1 MEWTQQ
7 RVIVTGAGGFIGSHL
22 AQRLVGLGAAV
33 TAVVRY
39 NSRGDEGNLRYL
51 DPEVRR
57 RLDVRRIEL
66 TDIDAVR
73 QLVQGGEVVFHL
85 AALVG
90 IPYSYANPGDV
101 IVNNVGSTLNLLLVG
116 RERGLARFLQT
127 STSEVYGSAQQVPIP
142 ETHPLQPQS
151 PYSASKIATDN
162 IALSFHYTYGLP
174 VTIVRPF
181 NTFGPRQSARAV
193 LPAVI
198 CQALAGDEI
207 RVGETTTTRDFTY
220 VDDTVRG
227 FLLLAATPDAVGEC
241 VNIGTGREVA
251 VGDAI
256 RTIVDVVG
264 KENRVVRDEARVR
277 PEASEVQRLCA
288 DISKARRL
296 VGYEPSVSFEDG
308 IRRTV
313 DWVAAHLDVY
323 RPASYA
329 V

>member
-1 MEWTQQ
+1 MEWKDR

-22 AQRLVGLGAAV
+22 VERLAALGAAV

-51 DPEVRR
+51 DPAVRR
-57 RLDVRRIEL
+57 ALDVRGIEL

-73 QLVQGGEVVFHL
+73 QLVRGGEVVFHL
-85 AALVG
+85 AAFVG

-101 IVNNVGSTLNLLLVG
+101 ITNNVVSTLNLLLVG
-116 RERGLARFLQT
+116 RERGLERFLQT
-127 STSEVYGSAQQVPIP
+127 STSEVYGTARDIPIS

-162 IALSFHYTYGLP
+162 IALSFYYTYGLP

-207 RVGETTTTRDFTY
+207 RVGATSTTRDFTF
-220 VDDTVRG
+220 VTDTVRG
-227 FLLLAATPDAVGEC
+227 FLLMAESPDVVGEC

-251 VGDAI
+251 IEDAI
-256 RTIVDVVG
+256 RTIVATVG
-264 KENRVVRDEARVR
+264 RDNRVVRDETRLR
-277 PEASEVQRLCA
+277 PEKSEVQRLCA
-288 DISKARRL
+288 DIGKAHSL
-296 VGYEPSVSFEDG
+296 LGYAPSVSFDEG
-308 IRRTV
+308 ITRTV
-313 DWVAAHLDVY
+313 EWIAAHLDVY
-323 RPASYA
+323 RPRNYA

>member
-1 MEWTQQ
+1 MEWTQKK
-7 RVIVTGAGGFIGSHL
+7 VVVTGAGGFIGSHL
-22 AQRLVGLGAAV
+22 VERLVALGAQV

-51 DPEVRR
+51 DPAVRA
-57 RLDVRRIEL
+57 RLDVRGIEL
-66 TDIDAVR
+66 TDLDAVR

-85 AALVG
+85 AAFVG

-101 IVNNVGSTLNLLLVG
+101 IGNNVVSTLNLLLVG
-116 RERGLARFLQT
+116 RERGLERFVQT
-127 STSEVYGSAQQVPIP
+127 STSEVYGSARAIPIA

-151 PYSASKIATDN
+151 PYSASKIAADH
-162 IALSFHYTYGLP
+162 IALSFHYTFGLP
-174 VTIVRPF
+174 VTVVRPF

-198 CQALAGDEI
+198 CQALAGDDI
-207 RVGETTTTRDFTY
+207 RVGETETTRDFTY
-220 VDDTVRG
+220 VEDTVRG
-227 FLLLAATPDAVGEC
+227 FLLLAESSATVGEC

-251 VGDAI
+251 IRDAI
-256 RTIVDVVG
+256 RTVVEVVG
-264 KENRVVRDEARVR
+264 KANKVVRDEARLR

-296 VGYEPSVSFEDG
+296 VGYEPSVSFAEG
-308 IRRTV
+308 IRRTA
-313 DWVAAHLDVY
+313 DWIAAHLDVY
-323 RPASYA
+323 RPGAYA